1 MYLIGITGG
10 IASGKSTVSN
20 LIKKK
25 GFTVVDA
32 DKVSREVLKKN
43 SKAFVE
49 CVNQFG
55 SFILNQDGD
64 IDREKLGEIIFNDP
78 LKRKKLNAIM
88 HSRIRVMLLKEVI
101 CCFCRNEKIVFI
113 DIPLLVESKLAFLF
127 RELIVVFVDKEVQLK
142 RLMTRNSFTKAQAQ
156 SRINSQMDLSKKL
169 KFATRVI
176 DNNGT
181 IDSTTAQLND
191 FLNKLNLNTT
201 SPFQL
206 LCSILICFSGLAWF
220 YFR

>member
-113 DIPLLVESKLAFLF
+113 DIPLLIESKLAFLF

-142 RLMTRNSFTKAQAQ
+142 RLMTRNSFTKAQAE

>member
-142 RLMTRNSFTKAQAQ
+142 RLMTRNSFTKPQAE

>member
-113 DIPLLVESKLAFLF
+113 DIPLLIESKLAFLF

-142 RLMTRNSFTKAQAQ
+142 RLMTRNSFTKAQAE

-181 IDSTTAQLND
+181 VDSTTNQVND

>member
-142 RLMTRNSFTKAQAQ
+142 RLMTRNSFTKAQAE